1 MARKD
6 KLFKKSIYRYPLTP
20 PSDGNRL
27 EDNPTQTV
35 DYVMFERNRI
45 VYDDTN
51 QKAYYGLNTA
61 SNDVQRKPNRSRVYI
76 AMPKG
81 IATSYTPTYRQV
93 DLGVAGMALA
103 AGMGSTEAE
112 GIAETLQAAAQA
124 ALPEFQLG
132 ALAQLAQGGAQALG
146 LAGQADANTL
156 LQLTKGKVFN
166 PYTEQMFSN
175 VQFRTHAFNFK
186 MFARNED
193 ESIEIAHI
201 IKYLKQGALPSYG
214 EDDEGKQSKRFFEVP
229 DKFDIKFVRMD
240 PSGRMKSVSEDL
252 HFKIHT
258 SVCTGV
264 DVNYTPDGQY
274 NAVKNSTL
282 GVGSDTPLQVPAV
295 TVNCKFTET
304 KFVTQSEIKEG
315 F

>member
-1 MARKD
+1 MAKD
-6 KLFKKSIYRYPLTP
+6 RLFKKAIYRYPLRP
-20 PSDGNRL
+20 PSEGNRL
-27 EDNPTQTV
+27 ADNPTETV

-45 VYDDTN
+45 VYDDSN
-51 QKAYYGLNTA
+51 QKAYYGLNTS
-61 SNDVQRKPNRSRVYI
+61 SNVVKRKPNKSRVYI
-76 AMPKG
+76 AMPNG
-81 IATSYTPTYRQV
+81 ITTAYTPTYRQV

-103 AGMGSTEAE
+103 SGMTDMTSE
-112 GIAETLQAAAQA
+112 GITATLQEAAKA
-124 ALPEFQLG
+124 ALPEFQIG
-132 ALAQLAQGGAQALG
+132 ALAQLAQGGAQMLG
-146 LAGQADANTL
+146 LAGQVDANSIM
-156 LQLTKGKVFN
+156 QLTQGKVFN

-175 VQFRTHAFNFK
+175 VQFRTHAFSFK
-186 MFARNED
+186 MFARDENE
-193 ESIEIAHI
+193 SVEIAHI

-214 EDDEGKQSKRFFEVP
+214 EDSDGKKSKRFFEVP

-240 PSGRMKSVSEDL
+240 PSGKMKSLSEDL

-274 NAVKNSTL
+274 NAVKNSST

-304 KFVTQSEIKEG
+304 KFVTQSEIKDG